1 MCGFYYAVNIKSLA
15 AKFSTGNSLEFQS
28 LSLPLCYNYNNIAM
42 TKAELISSV
51 AKKTGI
57 EKGTIAAV
65 IEASMDS
72 IKSTMAEGENIYLRG
87 FGTFLIKE
95 RAEKVARKEV

>member
-1 MCGFYYAVNIKSLA
+1 
-15 AKFSTGNSLEFQS
+15 
-28 LSLPLCYNYNNIAM
+28 M

-65 IEASMDS
+65 IEALMDTVKSM
-72 IKSTMAEGENIYLRG
+72 MAEGENIYLRG
-87 FGTFLIKE
+87 FGIFLIKE
-95 RAEKVARKEV
+95 RAEKVARNVPNLIIAK